1 MKATF
6 FDLGEEA
13 LAMPALEQRMVKEGH
28 QVASHSVSHPYLP
41 NMSAQELRKEIT
53 TSFADLKEAS
63 GTVTR
68 TLRAH
73 LARSAYSSG
82 RTPPRCSIG
91 TYCGRSTLWIEAPR
105 RQGDP

>member
-68 TLRAH
+68 TLRA
-73 LARSAYSSG
+73 
-82 RTPPRCSIG
+82 P
-91 TYCGRSTLWIEAPR
+91 CGAFGVQQWKDAATVLDRNVLWTIDTLIEAPR